1 MSEPAPT
8 SPEDISA
15 EVAARFAATPDARVR
30 RLLQS
35 LVGHIHA
42 FAIENELT
50 EAEWSQAISF
60 MTRAGQIS
68 SDSRQEL
75 ILLSD
80 VLGLSMV
87 LDAVIHEGRD
97 PGVTESTVLGP
108 FYVEDSPWREM
119 GDSISTRPE
128 DGEETLVTGRVLDS
142 EGQPIAGAVL
152 DVWQNAS
159 TGMYAV
165 QDADQPGEN
174 LRGRFETGADGRFW
188 FRSVL
193 PTDYQI
199 PSDGPVGDLLRA
211 AARHPWRPAHLHVI
225 VSAPGFER
233 VVTHL
238 FDDRSRY
245 LDSDAVFGVKQSLI
259 CHFVETGVDDGPHY
273 RLDRDLVLSRTSGTA
288 ES

>member
-1 MSEPAPT
+1 MTEST
-8 SPEDISA
+8 SPGDISRQ
-15 EVAARFAATPDARVR
+15 VVDRLSATPDD
-30 RLLQS
+30 RLRQLVQS
-35 LVGHIHA
+35 LVTHLHD
-42 FAIENELT
+42 FVRENQLT
-50 EAEWSQAISF
+50 EEEWGRAITF
-60 MTRAGQIS
+60 MTRAGQICT
-68 SDSRQEL
+68 DERQEL

-87 LDAVIHEGRD
+87 LDAVIHADRE

-142 EGQPIAGAVL
+142 SGQPIDGAVL

-165 QDADQPGEN
+165 QDDQQPAEN
-174 LRGRFETGADGRFW
+174 LRGRFATGPDGRFW

-211 AARHPWRPAHLHVI
+211 TARHPWRPAHLHVI

-238 FDDRSRY
+238 FDDRSQY
-245 LDSDAVFGVKQSLI
+245 LDSDAVFGVKDSLV
-259 CHFVETGVDDGPHY
+259 CHFDATGVDDGPRY
-273 RLDRDLVLSRTSGTA
+273 QLDRDLVLSRAKGPA
-288 ES
+288 DA